1 MQLVENTHAARVANW
16 RDMRAKAR
24 SVGDFSM
31 VHTAGVEL
39 QRLGV
44 GEPLETTQGPEMEQ
58 AVPEKAKRGRKPK
71 PRCEHDMILERCP
84 DCSPEDQV
92 A

>member
-1 MQLVENTHAARVANW
+1 MQLVANTHAARVANW

-24 SVGDFSM
+24 SVGDNSM
-31 VHTAGVEL
+31 VHTADVEL

-44 GEPLETTQGPEMEQ
+44 GPLETTQAPEMETV
-58 AVPEKAKRGRKPK
+58 VPPKPKRGRRPL
-71 PRCEHDMILERCP
+71 PRCEHEMIAARCP
-84 DCSPEDQV
+84 TCNED

>member
-24 SVGDFSM
+24 SVGDSSM
-31 VHTAGVEL
+31 VRTADVEL

-44 GEPLETTQGPEMEQ
+44 GPFETTQDDTQLER
-58 AVPEKAKRGRKPK
+58 AVPEKPRRGRRPL
-71 PRCEHDMILERCP
+71 PRCEHERVAERCEL
-84 DCSPEDQV
+84 CNPELAV
-92 A
+92 